1 MKILC
6 QALQAVTVEF
16 TGILLIVWLVFGC
29 ASWGI
34 RTVSSERGDWSHEFS
49 TMLNSVDSQLTEM
62 IPQSPTER
70 QLGILKRT

>member
-1 MKILC
+1 MKIIC

-34 RTVSSERGDWSHEFS
+34 RTASSERGEWSHEFS

-62 IPQSPTER
+62 MPQSPIEP
-70 QLGILKRT
+70 QLGMLKRT